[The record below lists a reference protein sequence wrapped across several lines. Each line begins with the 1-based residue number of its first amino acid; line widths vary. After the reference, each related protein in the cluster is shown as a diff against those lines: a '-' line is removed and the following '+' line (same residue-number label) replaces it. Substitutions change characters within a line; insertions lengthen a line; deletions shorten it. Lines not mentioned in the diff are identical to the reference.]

1 MPRNEALELID
12 CPNMRGLEIGPLH
25 SPLVAKTD
33 GDVSYVDFYSTEELR
48 RRYEA
53 NTQMRLHLDEIV
65 DVDYVIKE
73 GTSLAEATKEK
84 GPFDY
89 IIASHVIEHVANPIG
104 WFKDASSVVVP
115 EGLISLVVPDKRF
128 TFDVNRETTRPQDWI
143 GWYLRDLRAPSYEQ
157 VFDFYAH
164 VTTIDGMV
172 DTPGIWAGTADY
184 AGVRRS
190 DVPDPDAAA
199 FSSCLHHYDTSE
211 YIDVHAGV
219 YTPEVFLSLL
229 ELSINLDLLDLEV
242 AHFLT
247 TQRDELEF
255 YLTLRKAPRASKEQR
270 LQSVR
275 EALTQ
280 IDSAEAPE
288 SSRLLSKSLVEGPS
302 CSDRSPPHS
311 WLVVSDKERRAIV
324 AKRRLLRRLR
334 MLWNH

>member
-1 MPRNEALELID
+1 MPRHEALKLID

-33 GDVSYVDFYSTEELR
+33 GDVSYVDFYSAEELR
-48 RRYEA
+48 KRYEA
-53 NTQMRLHLDEIV
+53 NTQTRPHLDEIV
-65 DVDYVIKE
+65 DVDYVVKE
-73 GTSLAEATKEK
+73 GSSLAEATKQA

-104 WFKDASSVVVP
+104 SLRDASSVLLP
-115 EGLISLVVPDKRF
+115 GGLISLVVPDKRF

-199 FSSCLHHYDTSE
+199 YSWCLHHYGTSE

-242 AHFLT
+242 AHFLP
-247 TQRDELEF
+247 TQRNELEF
-255 YLTLRKAPRASKEQR
+255 YVTLRKSPQMTKELR

-275 EALTQ
+275 EALGRTE
-280 IDSAEAPE
+280 SAEKPDIHG
-288 SSRLLSKSLVEGPS
+288 LLSKSPVQEPFWP
-302 CSDRSPPHS
+302 DRPPRHT
-311 WLVVSDKERRAIV
+311 WLMVSDKEQRAIF
-324 AKRRLLRRLR
+324 AKRGLLRRLR
-334 MLWNH
+334 ALWHH